1 LALVLGA
8 GPSRRTP
15 SEATATREV
24 DATQRFRHAA
34 ASAFDVFP
42 RLQRVATALRVEHN
56 VDRHDLCAALATRQS
71 FMTTSTFS
79 LETIVDR
86 IGTGDAFAAG
96 ILHGLLT
103 RMDEQD
109 SLDFAIAA
117 ACLKHSVPGDFNLV
131 SAAQVA
137 ELVAGRGFSVR
148 R

>member
-1 LALVLGA
+1 M
-8 GPSRRTP
+8 S
-15 SEATATREV
+15 
-24 DATQRFRHAA
+24 
-34 ASAFDVFP
+34 
-42 RLQRVATALRVEHN
+42 
-56 VDRHDLCAALATRQS
+56 AALATRQS
-71 FMTTSTFS
+71 FMKTSTCA
-79 LETIVDR
+79 LEAIVDR

-96 ILHGLLT
+96 ILHALLT

-109 SLDFAIAA
+109 SLNFALAA